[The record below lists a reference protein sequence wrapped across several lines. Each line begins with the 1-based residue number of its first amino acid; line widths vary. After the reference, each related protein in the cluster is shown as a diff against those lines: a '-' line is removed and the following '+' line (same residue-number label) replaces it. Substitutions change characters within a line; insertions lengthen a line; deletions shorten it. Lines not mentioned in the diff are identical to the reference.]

1 MNALEIIRGIRLI
14 TDVCIEVAPGEK
26 VLCIADRQEFFETMS
41 LLASECIA
49 RGAEA
54 AVVLIEPRRHYYDEP
69 PSFVTCAMEK
79 ADVAV
84 VMAFGSLVHTEAR
97 RRANAAGVKVAIM
110 GEVTRDF
117 LMAFDLTR
125 EQLLKVREQTEAIVA
140 LLTKAESAR
149 LITRAGTDLSM
160 SLDGRTAVG
169 LVPFAAKGTFC
180 GVPGYAEAAC
190 APVEDSVEGVA
201 VIDGTTLG
209 TEDFEAVVQEPYEL
223 KFEKGRIKSIS
234 GGRDAARLEGLLAGM
249 EEGARTFAELG
260 VNSNFMAPKKLRG
273 SRLDMAVGGHAHLGL
288 GRNDHIGGKSKG
300 ENHLDLMMTRV
311 TLILDGKTVLEEGV
325 LKI

>member
-1 MNALEIIRGIRLI
+1 MNPLEMIRGIRLI
-14 TDVCIEVAPGEK
+14 TDVCIGVAPGEN
-26 VLCIADRQEFFETMS
+26 VLCIADRKEFFDTMS

-49 RGAEA
+49 RGAQA

-69 PSFVTCAMEK
+69 PSFVTLAMEK
-79 ADVAV
+79 ADVVV
-84 VMAFGSLVHTEAR
+84 VMTFGSLVHTEAR
-97 RRANAAGVKVAIM
+97 RRANGAGVKIAIM

-117 LMAFDLTR
+117 LMAFDLTK
-125 EQLLKVREQTEAIVA
+125 EQLLKVKEQTEAIAA

-160 SLDGRTAVG
+160 SLAGRTAVG

-190 APVEDSVEGVA
+190 APLEESVEGKA
-201 VIDGTTLG
+201 VIDGATLG
-209 TEDFEAVVQEPYEL
+209 TEDFEAVVQEPFEIA
-223 KFEKGRIKSIS
+223 FEKGRIKSIS
-234 GGRDAARLEGLLAGM
+234 GGRDGRRLETLLAGM

-260 VNSNFMAPKKLRG
+260 INSNFMVPKKLRG
-273 SRLDMAVGGHAHLGL
+273 SRLDMAIGGHAHLGL
-288 GRNDHIGGKSKG
+288 GRNDHIGGKSKA
-300 ENHLDLMMTRV
+300 ENHLDLMMTTV